1 MKPQIAPSLLSADF
15 VHMERELEWFNNS
28 SAELLHYD
36 VMDGVFVPNFSFGW
50 TVLQSIA
57 PALKKPVDVHLM
69 CMRPEKW
76 IPVLK
81 ELPVRY
87 MTVHQE
93 VVYHLHRMV
102 DQIHEA
108 GLKAGV
114 ALNPATPITTLEE
127 ILPMLDLVLIMTVDP
142 GFGGQ
147 KFIESSVDKV
157 RRMRK
162 MIDDCGSHA
171 LIEVDGGVTLET
183 APRLIEAGV
192 DILVSGSGVFKAKDP
207 IAMVDAI
214 RNCYDKKQ

>member
-1 MKPQIAPSLLSADF
+1 MKPQIAPSLLAADF

-76 IPVLK
+76 LPVLK
-81 ELPVRY
+81 ELHVRY

-93 VVYHLHRMV
+93 VVPHLHRMI

-108 GLKAGV
+108 GMQAGV
-114 ALNPATPITTLEE
+114 ALNPATPISTLEE
-127 ILPMLDLVLIMTVDP
+127 ILPKLDLVLIMTVDP

-147 KFIESSVDKV
+147 KFIEFSVDKV
-157 RRMRK
+157 RRLRK
-162 MIDDCGSHA
+162 MIDDRGCNA

-214 RNCYDKKQ
+214 RNCCEK

>member
-15 VHMERELEWFNNS
+15 VHMEHELEWFNNS

-114 ALNPATPITTLEE
+114 ALNPATPISTLEE
-127 ILPMLDLVLIMTVDP
+127 VLPMLDLVLIMTVDP

-157 RRMRK
+157 RRLRK
-162 MIDDCGSHA
+162 MIDESGSHA

-214 RNCYDKKQ
+214 RNCCER

>member
-1 MKPQIAPSLLSADF
+1 MKPQIAPSLLAADF

-81 ELPVRY
+81 DLPVRY

-93 VVYHLHRMV
+93 VVPHLHRMV
-102 DQIHEA
+102 DQIHQA
-108 GLKAGV
+108 GLQAGV
-114 ALNPATPITTLEE
+114 ALNPATPISTLEE

-147 KFIESSVDKV
+147 KFIESTVDKV

-171 LIEVDGGVTLET
+171 LIEVDGGVTLDT

-214 RNCYDKKQ
+214 RNCCEK

>member
-114 ALNPATPITTLEE
+114 ALNPATPISTLEE

-157 RRMRK
+157 RRLRK

-214 RNCYDKKQ
+214 RNSCEK

>member
-15 VHMERELEWFNNS
+15 VHMEHELEWFNNS

-81 ELPVRY
+81 DLPVRY

-108 GLKAGV
+108 GLQAGV
-114 ALNPATPITTLEE
+114 ALNPATPISTLEE

-162 MIDDCGSHA
+162 MIDESGSHA
-171 LIEVDGGVTLET
+171 LIEVDGGVTLQT

-214 RNCYDKKQ
+214 RNCCEK

>member
-114 ALNPATPITTLEE
+114 ALNPATPISTLED

-171 LIEVDGGVTLET
+171 LIEVDGGVTLQT

-214 RNCYDKKQ
+214 RNCCEK

>member
-15 VHMERELEWFNNS
+15 VHMEHELEWFNNS

-81 ELPVRY
+81 DLPVRY

-108 GLKAGV
+108 GLQAGV
-114 ALNPATPITTLEE
+114 ALNPATPISTLEE

-147 KFIESSVDKV
+147 KFIESTVDKV

-162 MIDDCGSHA
+162 MIDESGSHA
-171 LIEVDGGVTLET
+171 LIEVDGGVTLQT

-214 RNCYDKKQ
+214 RNCCENK